1 MANSKNKRLVISS
14 GGISGD
20 ILRFARSLGRGNP
33 FSTCEV
39 LHLGKRA
46 AVDQALSRMVRA
58 GTLMR
63 VRKGMYVLPRWSKL
77 FGEALPPT
85 VGSMMKA
92 IARVTG
98 ESFGDTGESA
108 LSALRLTTQNQAHIV
123 YVTSGRS
130 RTLRFDVGPDVHLKH
145 VSAKT
150 GRLLGS
156 RTGTAIA
163 ALLHLGKNGVTPD
176 VIGNIKKSLSSEEF
190 KNLINNRGKMPGW
203 LLDRIDDYI
212 REGA

>member
-1 MANSKNKRLVISS
+1 MTNSQSKQLNVSS
-14 GGISGD
+14 GGIAGS

-63 VRKGMYVLPRWSKL
+63 VRQGMYVLPKRSKL
-77 FGEALPPT
+77 FDESLPPT
-85 VGSMMKA
+85 VGNMMKA

-98 ESFGDTGESA
+98 ESFGASGESA
-108 LSALRLTTQNQAHIV
+108 LSALRLTTQNQVDIV
-123 YVTSGRS
+123 FSTSGKS
-130 RTLRFDVGPDVHLKH
+130 RTLRFDVGPDVRLKH
-145 VSAKT
+145 ASANMGKM
-150 GRLLGS
+150 LG
-156 RTGTAIA
+156 TKIGTAIT
-163 ALLHLGKNGVTPD
+163 ALMHLGKNGVTPD
-176 VIGNIKKSLSSEEF
+176 VLGNIKKNLSVDEF
-190 KNLINNRGKMPGW
+190 KKLIDNRGKMPGW
-203 LLDRIDDYI
+203 LLDKINDYI